1 MAERRKYLDNWPL
14 NLDMVSVGRR
24 HAEALWQAAH
34 VVDFLASAFLASE
47 NLFCR
52 QMSGEEDSVGA
63 SGVFSAAHQSYRARH
78 SGGRNNRWDHS
89 DGGKKEKKKENAVSA
104 SFSKCGCGR
113 GKVAMG
119 RVFWNFD
126 VLSLTCVTGLGT
138 N

>member
-14 NLDMVSVGRR
+14 NLDAVSVGRR

-63 SGVFSAAHQSYRARH
+63 SGVFQQRISHTGPDTA
-78 SGGRNNRWDHS
+78 GGGTT
-89 DGGKKEKKKENAVSA
+89 GGITAMEEKKKKKNKTPSAPRSQNAGVVEERWRWEE
-104 SFSKCGCGR
+104 FSGIST
-113 GKVAMG
+113 
-119 RVFWNFD
+119 FYP
-126 VLSLTCVTGLGT
+126 
-138 N
+138 